1 MSSIDIQK
9 LRKVFQDDEEEI
21 VAVDDLDL
29 TVADSDFLVL
39 VGPSGCGK
47 STTLRTIAGL
57 EEPTDGR
64 ILFNG
69 EDVTDKTSQNRKISM
84 VFQDYALYP
93 HMTAKE
99 NMSFGLRYGS
109 DQSDEE
115 IQQRVNDAAQMLG
128 IGDLLNH
135 RPDELSGGQQQRVA
149 LGRALV
155 REPEVFLMDEPLSN
169 LDAKLRS
176 QMRTELQ
183 ELHSKL
189 GITTIYVTHD
199 QEEAMTMA
207 DQLAV
212 LNDGE
217 LQQSGTPLE
226 CYNAPNNTFVA
237 GFIGSPQMNMFDGQF
252 TGDSIEFDERSYPLS
267 ESIRDEIPSHVEDIT
282 LGIRPEDI
290 RLVDSPTENSF
301 PATVNVVE
309 LMGDQTHVYTEFEGE
324 ECIVTVS
331 AEERLSEDDEIEIVF
346 PASRVHMFNAQTGD
360 VFKNRETQL
369 NADDQVPRI

>member
-1 MSSIDIQK
+1 MAEVTLDGITKQ
-9 LRKVFQDDEEEI
+9 FGTET
-21 VAVDDLDL
+21 AVDDIDL
-29 TVADSDFLVL
+29 TVEEGEILGV

-47 STTLRTIAGL
+47 TTTLRTIAGF
-57 EEPTDGR
+57 ETPTAGEVLFDDETMTHVPPEKRNVGLVFQSYA
-64 ILFNG
+64 LFN
-69 EDVTDKTSQNRKISM
+69 N
-84 VFQDYALYP
+84 
-93 HMTAKE
+93 MTVLGNVA
-99 NMSFGLRYGS
+99 FGPKMQGV
-109 DQSDEE
+109 DEAE
-115 IQQRVNDAAQMLG
+115 RHDRARNLLELLD
-128 IGDLLNH
+128 IGDLADR
-135 RPDELSGGQQQRVA
+135 RPETLSGGQQQRVGLA
-149 LGRALV
+149 RALAI
-155 REPEVFLMDEPLSN
+155 EPAILLLDEPMTG
-169 LDAKLRS
+169 LDAKLKQRLQREIGS
-176 QMRTELQ
+176 LLDELGVTA
-183 ELHSKL
+183 L
-189 GITTIYVTHD
+189 YVTHD

-267 ESIRDEIPSHVEDIT
+267 ESIRDEIPSHIEDIT

-309 LMGDQTHVYTEFEGE
+309 LMGDQTHVYTEFEDE

-346 PASRVHMFNAQTGD
+346 PASRVHVFNAQTGD